1 MKVAAIDI
9 GSNSIHMIIA
19 ADNGDGSFEVLDRE
33 KDVVRLGA
41 GAFKQG
47 RISDTAF
54 AAGLDALSKF
64 KQIIDR
70 HGVDDTVAVATSA
83 VREAENGRQFIDAA
97 RKLTGIQPRV
107 ITGREE
113 ARLIHYAVRAALD
126 LRHRKALMIDI
137 GGGSVEVAVAGYA
150 RLRIVHSLKLGVLRL
165 RDEIGREDLMAAG
178 ARERLSEIIRAEAR
192 DAMNEVREVGFDV
205 AVGTSGTILN
215 LGVAVHLK
223 KGQANW
229 ISPHGRMVTLL
240 ELRAL
245 AIELSGLD
253 AERRARVPGIDPDRG
268 DTVQLGAWV
277 VCQLLE
283 MAGAES
289 LMLCDAAIR
298 EGLVYERLGR
308 AGDVSR
314 QNNELPN
321 LRRAS
326 VLRLARKCGQ
336 DNPHP
341 RQIVKLALQIFDQTT
356 TVHGLNN
363 SARELLEYA
372 AWLHDAGRAIG
383 FERHEQ
389 LSYYIIRYGELRGF
403 TDEEIELIALIARF
417 HRRAK
422 PKPRFDE
429 FAHLSP
435 WGQQVVTLGAA
446 ILRLA
451 EGLDRRHLQVVRKLR
466 CELWTRRMRIYVD
479 AAGDAAVES
488 WSARRKVALLA
499 KVLERKIDV
508 ESEGGR
514 VKSHPS
520 A

>member
-19 ADNGDGSFEVLDRE
+19 ADNGDASFEVLDRE

-47 RISDTAF
+47 RISDSSF

-70 HGVDDTVAVATSA
+70 HGVDDIVAVATSA
-83 VREAENGRQFIDAA
+83 VREAENGRQFIDAV

-107 ITGREE
+107 ITGKEE

-126 LRHRKALMIDI
+126 LRHRKALMIDM
-137 GGGSVEVAVAGYA
+137 GGGSVEVAIAGYA
-150 RLRIVHSLKLGVLRL
+150 RLRVAQSLKLGVLRL
-165 RDEIGREDLMAAG
+165 RDEIGREDPMTSAS
-178 ARERLSEIIRAEAR
+178 RERLTELVRQEAAE
-192 DAMNEVREVGFDV
+192 AMNEVREVGFDV

-215 LGVAVHLK
+215 LGVAIHLK
-223 KGQANW
+223 KGPTNW
-229 ISPHGRMVTLL
+229 ISPHGRIVTLPELRELAL
-240 ELRAL
+240 ELK
-245 AIELSGLD
+245 ELD
-253 AERRARVPGIDPDRG
+253 AEKRARIPGIDPDRG
-268 DTVQLGAWV
+268 DTVHLGALV
-277 VCQLLE
+277 LVQLLE

-289 LMLCDAAIR
+289 LMLCEAAIR
-298 EGLVYERLGR
+298 EGLVYERFAR
-308 AGDVSR
+308 AGEVNR
-314 QNNELPN
+314 EKHELPN

-326 VLRLARKCGQ
+326 ILRLARKCGQ

-363 SARELLEYA
+363 AARELLEYA

-403 TDEEIELIALIARF
+403 TDEEVELVALMARF

-422 PKPRFDE
+422 PKARFDE

-435 WGQQVVTLGAA
+435 WGQQVVTLGSA

-451 EGLDRRHLQVVRKLR
+451 EGLDRRHLQIVRKLR
-466 CELWTRRMRIYVD
+466 CELWTRRLRIYVD
-479 AAGDAAVES
+479 AAGDAAVET
-488 WSARRKVALLA
+488 WSARRKAALLA
-499 KVLERKIDV
+499 KVLDRKIDL
-508 ESEGGR
+508 ELEGGR
-514 VKSHPS
+514 VESNPS